1 MFYGWWCWDAATAA
15 EPGDSRIVSLPG
27 LPPIRAHNSCSHVFR
42 LDRVQA
48 GTPHI
53 MTAVYRVSAAAMSL
67 LPVLHTAALQSH
79 RCACSAAVL
88 QCGGRAI
95 HPWRAVVAGCRDC
108 GQSGS
113 LVRAATQLSPAAPD
127 QIEIVS
133 SIRGMCSAG
142 PGCHS
147 LHITTPDSIPYSCV
161 SLYKCSLIIV

>member
-79 RCACSAAVL
+79 RWVPAVL
-88 QCGGRAI
+88 Q
-95 HPWRAVVAGCRDC
+95 
-108 GQSGS
+108 S
-113 LVRAATQLSPAAPD
+113 
-127 QIEIVS
+127 
-133 SIRGMCSAG
+133 CSAG
-142 PGCHS
+142 VALYIPGGRWWRVAGTADKAAAWSGPPPNC
-147 LHITTPDSIPYSCV
+147 LLPRQTR
-161 SLYKCSLIIV
+161 